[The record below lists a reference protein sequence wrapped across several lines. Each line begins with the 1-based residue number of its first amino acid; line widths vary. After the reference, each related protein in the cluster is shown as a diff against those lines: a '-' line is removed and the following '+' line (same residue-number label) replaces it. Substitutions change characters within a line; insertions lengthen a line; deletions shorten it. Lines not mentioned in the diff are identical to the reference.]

1 MGYPVLD
8 DRNIRREFFK
18 AYSIAEA
25 GSWASRIGV
34 LLNSDRGTEE
44 YKWLGGAPI
53 MRKWVGGRLEK
64 GIRDEAYTIKNE
76 PYEATLP
83 VFKSDLRRDKTGML
97 NLRIAEMA
105 GRAVTHW
112 EKLLSDL
119 IIAGEASVCYDGQ
132 FFFDTDHVSG
142 DSGTITN
149 DLTATEC
156 PSADVTTTT
165 APTAAELAA
174 IFVEMIQRMYLFKD
188 DRGEPIN
195 QNAREFIVM
204 VPATYMSSTLTALSA
219 QYLTN
224 GVSNPVVANGFSI
237 TPLINPRL
245 TWTTKLAMFRADS
258 VMKPFIMQS
267 ETGIETEVLGAGSD
281 EAFKNARYLF
291 GINANRAVGYGYW
304 QHAALVTLS

>member
-8 DRNIRREFFK
+8 DRNIRREFYR
-18 AYSIAEA
+18 AYSVAEA
-25 GSWASRIGV
+25 GSWASRIAV
-34 LLNSDRGTEE
+34 LFNSDRAIED

-64 GIRDEAYTIKNE
+64 GIRDEAYTIRNE

-112 EKLLSDL
+112 EKLLSDI
-119 IIAGEASVCYDGQ
+119 IIAGEVSLCYDGQ
-132 FFFDTDHVSG
+132 AFFDTDHVSG
-142 DSGTITN
+142 DSGTLTN
-149 DLTATEC
+149 DLTATEV
-156 PSADVTTTT
+156 PAADVATTT
-165 APTAAELAA
+165 APTAAELAN
-174 IFVEMIQRMYLFKD
+174 ILVQMIQHMYTFTD

-195 QNAREFIVM
+195 QNAREFIAM
-204 VPATYMSSTLTALSA
+204 VPTPYMANLLTALSA

-237 TPLINPRL
+237 TPLVNPRL

-258 VMKPFIMQS
+258 VMKALIMQS

-304 QHAALVTLS
+304 QHAAIVTLS